1 MGEAGGVYTLCVQ
14 LTEAAFSDAYPKVR
28 TQVKFSSEFH
38 RNRRLKK
45 VKSTGGVFGADDVNL
60 VDKQAASGNMHPKQK
75 EYEKA
80 ATEGHFAPVFR
91 RLSKLEAVLDDIH
104 NF

>member
-1 MGEAGGVYTLCVQ
+1 
-14 LTEAAFSDAYPKVR
+14 
-28 TQVKFSSEFH
+28 VK
-38 RNRRLKK
+38 N
-45 VKSTGGVFGADDVNL
+45 TGGVFGADDVNL